1 VKERALAALVMVSIV
16 GFFLAAVTAI
26 GAGAML
32 AYQRASRPDTQPV
45 AVAEEVD
52 PAPARTTKP
61 AALGASATPPQ
72 RPAPTSAAAQRDARN
87 AADDRGACPAIAV
100 TGIDDKLVVLR
111 AKDPQRVEPML
122 IFAQAHELAVA
133 LDRDAKL
140 VSIRVSRVID
150 GFAELL
156 GPDEVTFS
164 FEYFRYARSD
174 AHETGTVVVRA
185 GCWGLYAR
193 ADRSVRLDK
202 PTSPERL
209 RPPACTL
216 QRAWLAA
223 VAQGLSDMMAVS
235 ARFEHRP
242 LAPTGDLPVWT
253 FEIPGQ
259 AEGRR
264 DVHGQ
269 TCAALRDGGTVGAA
283 VPDAGARAGAGA
295 RIGARADAGAGAGA
309 GAGMGVDAGPRTA
322 PAQPRDPFE

>member
-16 GFFLAAVTAI
+16 GFFMAAVTAI

-32 AYQRASRPDTQPV
+32 AYQRASQPDRQPV

-52 PAPARTTKP
+52 PAPTPARTTKP
-61 AALGASATPPQ
+61 AAHGATATPPQ
-72 RPAPTSAAAQRDARN
+72 KPGATSAPGARDARGS
-87 AADDRGACPAIAV
+87 ADDRGACPAIAV
-100 TGIDDKLVVLR
+100 TGVDDKLVVLR

-122 IFAQAHELAVA
+122 VFAQAQELAVA

-140 VSIRVSRVID
+140 ASIRVSRVVD

-174 AHETGTVVVRA
+174 SHETGTVVVRA

-193 ADRSVRLDK
+193 ADRSVRLEK
-202 PTSPERL
+202 PTPAERL
-209 RPPACTL
+209 RPPGCTL

-242 LAPTGDLPVWT
+242 LAPAGGLPVWT

-269 TCAALRDGGTVGAA
+269 TCAALREGGTVGAA

-295 RIGARADAGAGAGA
+295 PSARADAGAGAGV
-309 GAGMGVDAGPRTA
+309 GARVDAGPRAA